1 MYSDV
6 FRRQIGRIVVRGNQ
20 DKLKLNLS
28 FGELENLDI
37 FQLVKYVDMIETL
50 EKEVKDG

>member
-6 FRRQIGRIVVRGNQ
+6 LQRQIGRIVVRGNQ
-20 DKLKLNLS
+20 DKLRLNLS
-28 FGELENLDI
+28 FEEVNNLDI

-50 EKEVKDG
+50 EKEIKDG